1 MNEFNIIQ
9 LFLFIMIVLTLI
21 NGLIY
26 FKKLIKL
33 QEESNELLKKLREV
47 PMAIEIAI
55 DESIFNESDYRNTD
69 HLNVWGAKKMG
80 EQVISYFKKKKV
92 LRK

>member
-21 NGLIY
+21 NGLVY

-33 QEESNELLKKLREV
+33 QEENNELLKKLLKEDIKEENNDAL
-47 PMAIEIAI
+47 PYNEIEKLKT
-55 DESIFNESDYRNTD
+55 EFMKNNR
-69 HLNVWGAKKMG
+69 
-80 EQVISYFKKKKV
+80 
-92 LRK
+92 

>member
-21 NGLIY
+21 KGLVY

-33 QEESNELLKKLREV
+33 LEENNELLKKLLKEDIREENSSAL
-47 PMAIEIAI
+47 PYNEIEKLKT
-55 DESIFNESDYRNTD
+55 EFMKNNR
-69 HLNVWGAKKMG
+69 
-80 EQVISYFKKKKV
+80 
-92 LRK
+92 